1 MMSTRQLTIDDKK
14 MRDIM
19 KEVIIEMMKENK
31 EGFRNLIVEAM
42 EEVGLAKAIKEGR
55 QNKFVNEDKILNLL
69 EG

>member
-1 MMSTRQLTIDDKK
+1 MELTIDDKK

-31 EGFRNLIVEAM
+31 EGFRNLIVESM

-55 QNKFVNEDKILNLL
+55 QNKFINKDKILNLL

>member
-1 MMSTRQLTIDDKK
+1 MSTRQLTIDDKK

>member
-1 MMSTRQLTIDDKK
+1 MELTIDDKK

>member
-1 MMSTRQLTIDDKK
+1 MERTIDDKK

-55 QNKFVNEDKILNLL
+55 QNKFINEDKILNLL

>member
-1 MMSTRQLTIDDKK
+1 MELTIDDKK

-55 QNKFVNEDKILNLL
+55 QNKFINEDKILNLL

>member
-1 MMSTRQLTIDDKK
+1 MELTIDDKK

-55 QNKFVNEDKILNLL
+55 QNKFVNEDKILNLF